1 MAPQSRC
8 FPYEKSVVL
17 NALYDIIDKLGLSLD
32 SANSVRGTLI
42 VSNPEHTGRMRIAL
56 GFGMEKDKT
65 TVEVYTGNGDAS
77 FAEAWGPII
86 IDELASSMMRVYPI
100 GRGGE

>member
-1 MAPQSRC
+1 
-8 FPYEKSVVL
+8 
-17 NALYDIIDKLGLSLD
+17 
-32 SANSVRGTLI
+32 
-42 VSNPEHTGRMRIAL
+42 MRIAL